1 MRAGLLGGAS
11 MDSVRTM
18 LARSGALPVKPLPR
32 IARLVEDG
40 LKHMLARLTPVR
52 LPGARSARAE
62 RMPVTQAIPPSLL
75 RAEVEAL
82 PPEQRLL
89 ESGEYVVQYARA
101 PQIPWCLQEIGR
113 LRELTFRAA
122 GEGTGKPSD
131 IDLFDSYYLHL
142 FLWDK
147 EAHAIVG
154 AYRMGLTDEILA
166 RYGKR
171 GLYTQSLFRYG
182 PRFLQTLNPA
192 IEFGRSFVRAE
203 YQRGFSPLLLLWR
216 GIGQFI
222 LRLPRY
228 AVLFGPVSISN
239 SYAPVSRQLMV
250 DYLRANNGEAT
261 LARHVRPRRPFRVQR
276 SKIRKEVQI
285 AELKDI
291 EHLSRVIARIEHDNK
306 GVPILLKQYLKLG
319 GRLLGFNADD
329 QFSDALDGLVVVDL
343 RASEPRVLARYMG
356 EEGAAAFF
364 ACHGTDF
371 LRQVS

>member
-1 MRAGLLGGAS
+1 MF
-11 MDSVRTM
+11 
-18 LARSGALPVKPLPR
+18 ARSSVLPMAPLPR
-32 IARLVEDG
+32 IVRLVEDG
-40 LKHMLARLTPVR
+40 LKRILAGLTPAR
-52 LPGARSARAE
+52 LPGARAARADQ
-62 RMPVTQAIPPSLL
+62 MPVVQAIPPTLL
-75 RAEVEAL
+75 KAEVEAL
-82 PPEQRLL
+82 PTEQRLV

-131 IDLFDSYYLHL
+131 IDLFDAYYLHL

-147 EAHAIVG
+147 KADAIVG
-154 AYRMGLTDEILA
+154 AYRMGLADEILA

-182 PRFLQTLNPA
+182 PRLLQTLNPA
-192 IEFGRSFVRAE
+192 IELGRSFVRAE
-203 YQRGFSPLLLLWR
+203 YQRSFSPLLLLWR

-222 LRLPRY
+222 LRWPHY
-228 AVLFGPVSISN
+228 AILFGPVSISN
-239 SYAPVSRQLMV
+239 SYAPISRQLMV
-250 DYLRANNGEAT
+250 DYLRANNGEAK

-276 SKIRKEVQI
+276 SKIGEVAI
-285 AELKDI
+285 ADLRDI

-364 ACHGTDF
+364 ACHGTEPDF
-371 LRQVS
+371 LRRVS